1 MLNRAQRIALF
12 LTSSLVL
19 LFYVSLLQTP
29 FSLAPPC
36 LPFQPLT
43 SLSQL
48 PELAK
53 GRQCGHV
60 ATLNALYRWELNPI
74 DENYDTEPSRVEEEG
89 GALVFPGPLQKKL
102 SRWLNGDPDLLQE
115 AELQKVVQVKVE
127 TQIHEIT

>member
-12 LTSSLVL
+12 LTSGLVL

-29 FSLAPPC
+29 FFLAPPC
-36 LPFQPLT
+36 LPFHPLT

-74 DENYDTEPSRVEEEG
+74 DEN
-89 GALVFPGPLQKKL
+89 
-102 SRWLNGDPDLLQE
+102 
-115 AELQKVVQVKVE
+115 
-127 TQIHEIT
+127 